1 MKINKIAGI
10 CKRAN
15 LIKLYDEPDGSDVQ
29 WCGTDAVIYPLYSL
43 PVLDSDTVGPVLN
56 FSDKELKNIVVE
68 HVRIPLRYDVNDTA
82 EGEKYIGEPVF
93 RFLIGSTVY
102 NAYHRPITG
111 GVLFINADYLKPLL
125 GGEDDPELYL
135 RNGDSFT
142 GEYIAVK
149 QGLMLAAI
157 IEPELGILSAS
168 LVENVSAFANAVHS
182 EIDRMDGIPDT
193 DPETGEIVCSN

>member
-10 CKRAN
+10 CKRAGM
-15 LIKLYDEPDGSDVQ
+15 IRLYDEHTGDMQ
-29 WCGTDAVIYPLYSL
+29 WCGTDAAIYPLYSL
-43 PVLDSDTVGPVLN
+43 PVLDSDNVGPVMN

-82 EGEKYIGEPVF
+82 EGEKYLGDPIFQFV
-93 RFLIGSTVY
+93 IGSNVY
-102 NAYHRPITG
+102 NAYLRPDT
-111 GVLFINADYLKPLL
+111 GVLFINAGYLKPLL
-125 GGEDDPELYL
+125 GGEDNPELYL

-157 IEPELGILSAS
+157 IEPELDLLSER
-168 LVENVSAFANAVHS
+168 LIKNVSAFAVAVNN
-182 EIDRMDGIPDT
+182 EIHRLNGIPDT
-193 DPETGEIVCSN
+193 DPETGEIV

>member
-10 CKRAN
+10 CKRAGM
-15 LIKLYDEPDGSDVQ
+15 IRLYDENTGDMQ
-29 WCGTDAVIYPLYSL
+29 WCGTDAAIYPLYSL
-43 PVLDSDTVGPVLN
+43 PVLDGDNVGPVMN

-68 HVRIPLRYDVNDTA
+68 HVCIPPRYDVNDTA
-82 EGEKYIGEPVF
+82 EGEKYIGEPIF
-93 RFLIGSTVY
+93 RFVIGSNVY
-102 NAYHRPITG
+102 NAYQRPGTL
-111 GVLFINADYLKPLL
+111 GVLFINAEYLKPLL

-135 RNGDSFT
+135 RSDNSFT

-193 DPETGEIVCSN
+193 DPETGEIV

>member
-43 PVLDSDTVGPVLN
+43 PVLDGDTVGPVMN

-68 HVRIPLRYDVNDTA
+68 HMRIPLRYDVNDTA

-157 IEPELGILSAS
+157 IEPELDILSAS
-168 LVENVSAFANAVHS
+168 LVKNVSAFANAVHS

-193 DPETGEIVCSN
+193 DPETGEIV

>member
-10 CKRAN
+10 CKRAGM
-15 LIKLYDEPDGSDVQ
+15 IRLYDEHTGDMQ
-29 WCGTDAVIYPLYSL
+29 WCGTDAAIYPLYSL
-43 PVLDSDTVGPVLN
+43 PVLDSDNVGPVMN

-82 EGEKYIGEPVF
+82 EGEKYLGDPIFQFV
-93 RFLIGSTVY
+93 IGSNVY
-102 NAYHRPITG
+102 NAYLRPDT
-111 GVLFINADYLKPLL
+111 GVLFINAAYLKPLL
-125 GGEDDPELYL
+125 GGEDKPELYL

-157 IEPELGILSAS
+157 IEPELDLLSER
-168 LVENVSAFANAVHS
+168 LIKNVSAFTVAVNN
-182 EIDRMDGIPDT
+182 EIHRLNGIPDT
-193 DPETGEIVCSN
+193 DPETGEIV

>member
-10 CKRAN
+10 CKRAGM
-15 LIKLYDEPDGSDVQ
+15 IRLYDEHTGDMQ
-29 WCGTDAVIYPLYSL
+29 WCGTDAAIYPLYSL
-43 PVLDSDTVGPVLN
+43 PVLDGDTVGPVMN

-68 HVRIPLRYDVNDTA
+68 HMRIPLRYDVNDTA
-82 EGEKYIGEPVF
+82 EGEKYIGEPIF
-93 RFLIGSTVY
+93 RFVIGSNVY
-102 NAYHRPITG
+102 NAYQRPGTL
-111 GVLFINADYLKPLL
+111 GVLFINAAYLKPLL

-135 RNGDSFT
+135 RSDNSFT

-193 DPETGEIVCSN
+193 DPETGEII

>member
-10 CKRAN
+10 CKRAGM
-15 LIKLYDEPDGSDVQ
+15 IRLYDEHTGDMQ
-29 WCGTDAVIYPLYSL
+29 WCGTDAAIYPLYSL
-43 PVLDSDTVGPVLN
+43 PVLDGDNVGPVMN

-82 EGEKYIGEPVF
+82 EGEKYLGDPIFQFV
-93 RFLIGSTVY
+93 IGSNVY
-102 NAYHRPITG
+102 NAYLRPDT
-111 GVLFINADYLKPLL
+111 GVLFINAGYLKPLL
-125 GGEDDPELYL
+125 GGEDNPELYL

-157 IEPELGILSAS
+157 IEPELDLLSER
-168 LVENVSAFANAVHS
+168 LIKNVSAFAVAVNN
-182 EIDRMDGIPDT
+182 EIHRLNGIPDT
-193 DPETGEIVCSN
+193 DPETGEIV

>member
-43 PVLDSDTVGPVLN
+43 PVLDSDNVGPVMN

-68 HVRIPLRYDVNDTA
+68 HVSIPLRYDVSDTA
-82 EGEKYIGEPVF
+82 EGERYIGEPIF
-93 RFLIGSTVY
+93 RFVIGSNVY
-102 NAYHRPITG
+102 NAYQRPGTL
-111 GVLFINADYLKPLL
+111 GVLFINAAYLKPLL
-125 GGEDDPELYL
+125 GGEDAPELYL
-135 RNGDSFT
+135 RSGNSFT
-142 GEYIAVK
+142 GGYIAAK

-157 IEPELGILSAS
+157 IEPELDILSAS
-168 LVENVSAFANAVHS
+168 LVKNVLAFANAVHS
-182 EIDRMDGIPDT
+182 ELDRMDGIPDT
-193 DPETGEIVCSN
+193 DPETGEIV

>member
-10 CKRAN
+10 CKRAGM
-15 LIKLYDEPDGSDVQ
+15 IRLYDEHTGDMQ
-29 WCGTDAVIYPLYSL
+29 WCGTDAAIYPLYSL
-43 PVLDSDTVGPVLN
+43 PVLDGYNVGPVMN

-68 HVRIPLRYDVNDTA
+68 HVCIPPRYDVNDTA
-82 EGEKYIGEPVF
+82 EGEKYIGEPIF
-93 RFLIGSTVY
+93 RFVIGSNVY
-102 NAYHRPITG
+102 NAYQRPGTL
-111 GVLFINADYLKPLL
+111 GVLFINAAYLKPLL

-135 RNGDSFT
+135 RSDNSFT

-157 IEPELGILSAS
+157 IEPELDILSAS
-168 LVENVSAFANAVHS
+168 LVKNVLAFANAVHS

-193 DPETGEIVCSN
+193 DPETGEIV

>member
-43 PVLDSDTVGPVLN
+43 PVLDSDTVGPVMN

-157 IEPELGILSAS
+157 IEPEINLLSAS
-168 LVENVSAFANAVHS
+168 LINSVTAFATAVNN
-182 EIDRMDGIPDT
+182 EIHRLDGIPAT
-193 DPETGEIVCSN
+193 DPETGEIL

>member
-10 CKRAN
+10 CKRAGM
-15 LIKLYDEPDGSDVQ
+15 IRLYDEHTGDMQ
-29 WCGTDAVIYPLYSL
+29 WYGTDAAIYPLYSL
-43 PVLDSDTVGPVLN
+43 PVLDGDTVGPVMN

-68 HVRIPLRYDVNDTA
+68 HMRIPLRYDVNDTA
-82 EGEKYIGEPVF
+82 EGEKYIGEPIF
-93 RFLIGSTVY
+93 RFVIGSNVY
-102 NAYHRPITG
+102 NAYQRPGTL
-111 GVLFINADYLKPLL
+111 GVLFINAAYLKPLL

-135 RNGDSFT
+135 RSDNSFT

-157 IEPELGILSAS
+157 IEPELDILSAS
-168 LVENVSAFANAVHS
+168 LVKNVLAFANAVHS

-193 DPETGEIVCSN
+193 DPETGEIV

>member
-43 PVLDSDTVGPVLN
+43 PVLDSDNVGPVMN

-68 HVRIPLRYDVNDTA
+68 HVRIPLRYDVSDTA
-82 EGEKYIGEPVF
+82 EGERYIGEPIF
-93 RFLIGSTVY
+93 RFVIGSNVY
-102 NAYHRPITG
+102 NAYQRPGTL
-111 GVLFINADYLKPLL
+111 GVLFINAAYLKPLL
-125 GGEDDPELYL
+125 GGEDAPELYL
-135 RNGDSFT
+135 RSGNSFT
-142 GEYIAVK
+142 GGYIAAK

-157 IEPELGILSAS
+157 IEPELDILSAS
-168 LVENVSAFANAVHS
+168 LVKNVLAFANAVHS
-182 EIDRMDGIPDT
+182 EFDRMDGIPDT
-193 DPETGEIVCSN
+193 DPETGEIV

>member
-10 CKRAN
+10 CKRAGM
-15 LIKLYDEPDGSDVQ
+15 IRLYDEYTGDMQ
-29 WCGTDAVIYPLYSL
+29 WCGTDAAIYPLYSL
-43 PVLDSDTVGPVLN
+43 PVLDGNNVGPVMN

-93 RFLIGSTVY
+93 RFLVGSTVY
-102 NAYHRPITG
+102 NAYHRPVTG
-111 GVLFINADYLKPLL
+111 GVLFVNADYLKPLL
-125 GGEDDPELYL
+125 GGEDDPECYL
-135 RNGDSFT
+135 RNGDRFT

-157 IEPELGILSAS
+157 IEPEINLLSAS
-168 LVENVSAFANAVHS
+168 LANSVAALAVAVNN
-182 EIDRMDGIPDT
+182 EIHRLNGIPDT
-193 DPETGEIVCSN
+193 DPETGEIV

>member
-43 PVLDSDTVGPVLN
+43 PVLDGDTVGPVMK

-68 HVRIPLRYDVNDTA
+68 HMRIPLRYDVNDTA

-157 IEPELGILSAS
+157 IEPELDILSAS
-168 LVENVSAFANAVHS
+168 LINSVSALAVAVNN
-182 EIDRMDGIPDT
+182 EIHRLDGIPDT
-193 DPETGEIVCSN
+193 DPETGEIV

>member
-10 CKRAN
+10 CKRAGM
-15 LIKLYDEPDGSDVQ
+15 IRLYDEHTGDMQ
-29 WCGTDAVIYPLYSL
+29 WCGTDAAIYPLYSL
-43 PVLDSDTVGPVLN
+43 PVLDGNNVGPVMN

-82 EGEKYIGEPVF
+82 EGEKYLGDPIFEFV
-93 RFLIGSTVY
+93 IGSNVY
-102 NAYHRPITG
+102 NAYLRPDT
-111 GVLFINADYLKPLL
+111 GVLFINAGYLKPLL
-125 GGEDDPELYL
+125 GGEDAPELYL

-157 IEPELGILSAS
+157 IEPELGLLSER
-168 LVENVSAFANAVHS
+168 LIKNVSAFAVAVNN
-182 EIDRMDGIPDT
+182 EIHRLNGIPDT
-193 DPETGEIVCSN
+193 DPETGEIL

>member
-10 CKRAN
+10 CKRASM
-15 LIKLYDEPDGSDVQ
+15 IRLYDEHTGDMQ
-29 WCGTDAVIYPLYSL
+29 WCGTDAAIYPLYSL
-43 PVLDSDTVGPVLN
+43 PVLDSDNVGPVMN

-68 HVRIPLRYDVNDTA
+68 HESIPLRYDVNDTA

-102 NAYHRPITG
+102 NAYHRPVTG

-135 RNGDSFT
+135 RGIDNLT
-142 GEYIAVK
+142 GGYIAVK

-157 IEPELGILSAS
+157 IEPEINLLSAS
-168 LVENVSAFANAVHS
+168 LINSVSAFTVAVNN
-182 EIDRMDGIPDT
+182 EIHRLNGIPDT
-193 DPETGEIVCSN
+193 DPETGEVIADE

>member
-10 CKRAN
+10 CKRAGM
-15 LIKLYDEPDGSDVQ
+15 IRLYDEHTGDMQ
-29 WCGTDAVIYPLYSL
+29 WCGTDAAIYPLYSL
-43 PVLDSDTVGPVLN
+43 PVLDSDNVGPVMN

-82 EGEKYIGEPVF
+82 KGEKYIGEPIF

-135 RNGDSFT
+135 RGIDSLT
-142 GEYIAVK
+142 DEYIAVK

-157 IEPELGILSAS
+157 IEPEINLLSAS
-168 LVENVSAFANAVHS
+168 LINSVTAFATAVNN
-182 EIDRMDGIPDT
+182 EIHRLDGIPAT
-193 DPETGEIVCSN
+193 DPETGEIL

>member
-10 CKRAN
+10 CKRAGM
-15 LIKLYDEPDGSDVQ
+15 IRLYDEHTGDMQ
-29 WCGTDAVIYPLYSL
+29 WCGTDAAIYPLYSL
-43 PVLDSDTVGPVLN
+43 PVLDSDNVGPVMN

-68 HVRIPLRYDVNDTA
+68 HVRIPLRYDVNNTA

-125 GGEDDPELYL
+125 GGEDNPELYL
-135 RNGDSFT
+135 RGIDSLT
-142 GEYIAVK
+142 DEYIAVK

-157 IEPELGILSAS
+157 IEPEINLLSAS
-168 LVENVSAFANAVHS
+168 LINSVTAFATAVNN
-182 EIDRMDGIPDT
+182 EIHRLDGIPAT
-193 DPETGEIVCSN
+193 DPETGEIL

>member
-10 CKRAN
+10 CKRAGM
-15 LIKLYDEPDGSDVQ
+15 IRLYDEHTGDMQ
-29 WCGTDAVIYPLYSL
+29 WCGTDAAIYPLYSL
-43 PVLDSDTVGPVLN
+43 PVLDGDNVGPVMN

-68 HVRIPLRYDVNDTA
+68 HVCIPPRYDVNDTA
-82 EGEKYIGEPVF
+82 EGEKYIGEPIF
-93 RFLIGSTVY
+93 RFVIGSNVY
-102 NAYHRPITG
+102 NAYQRPGTL
-111 GVLFINADYLKPLL
+111 GVLFINAAYLKPLL

-135 RNGDSFT
+135 RSDNSFT

-157 IEPELGILSAS
+157 IEPELDILSAS
-168 LVENVSAFANAVHS
+168 LVKNVLAFANAVHS

-193 DPETGEIVCSN
+193 DPETGEIV

>member
-10 CKRAN
+10 CKRAGM
-15 LIKLYDEPDGSDVQ
+15 IRLYDEHTGDMQ
-29 WCGTDAVIYPLYSL
+29 WCGTDAAIYPLYSL
-43 PVLDSDTVGPVLN
+43 PVLDSDNIGPVMN

-82 EGEKYIGEPVF
+82 EGEKYIGEPIF
-93 RFLIGSTVY
+93 QFLIGGTVY
-102 NAYHRPITG
+102 NAYHRPIAG
-111 GVLFINADYLKPLL
+111 GVLFVNAGYLKPLL

-135 RNGDSFT
+135 RGIDSLT

-157 IEPELGILSAS
+157 IEPELDILSAS
-168 LVENVSAFANAVHS
+168 LVNSVSALAVAVNNELH
-182 EIDRMDGIPDT
+182 RLNGIPDT
-193 DPETGEIVCSN
+193 DPETGEIV

>member
-43 PVLDSDTVGPVLN
+43 PVLDGDTVGPVMN

-68 HVRIPLRYDVNDTA
+68 HMRIPLRYDVNDTA

-157 IEPELGILSAS
+157 IEPELDILSAS
-168 LVENVSAFANAVHS
+168 LINSVTAFATAVNN
-182 EIDRMDGIPDT
+182 EIHRLDGIPDT
-193 DPETGEIVCSN
+193 DPETGEIV